1 MTTPK
6 TLASAQLFLREQAA
20 RIEIDPLTN
29 SVFALAQTLFRD
41 LERGDAKISDL
52 SKLADEVHLDLIEER
67 AERFRDQHSGGKA
80 KTAWAS
86 LTEELEALAGQGFEA
101 FKARV
106 EQATGGIV
114 FTGHPTF
121 ALSRDLRTALADHVV
136 SATKTSRTALQR
148 QIRADSRAWNQQ
160 ISLQGEHDEVQDAV
174 EHAANAQLAYASV
187 LISVARKAF
196 PDDWRSL
203 KIYVPTIACWVG
215 YDLDGRADI
224 HWSQSLTFRLTEK
237 AVQLG
242 RYAAQLEAISGSQK
256 IGPLA
261 KLTQRLTYEMKAS
274 SLKVVLAVLALD
286 RFGGV

>member
-121 ALSRDLRTALADHVV
+121 ALSRDLRW
-136 SATKTSRTALQR
+136 RTGMR
-148 QIRADSRAWNQQ
+148 THR
-160 ISLQGEHDEVQDAV
+160 
-174 EHAANAQLAYASV
+174 
-187 LISVARKAF
+187 
-196 PDDWRSL
+196 
-203 KIYVPTIACWVG
+203 
-215 YDLDGRADI
+215 GRPP
-224 HWSQSLTFRLTEK
+224 
-237 AVQLG
+237 
-242 RYAAQLEAISGSQK
+242 
-256 IGPLA
+256 GP
-261 KLTQRLTYEMKAS
+261 Y
-274 SLKVVLAVLALD
+274 
-286 RFGGV
+286 